1 MTGNAP
7 KRWRR
12 ILIRILGAALLAPL
26 LILLLYRF
34 VPPPGTPLMAI
45 RAFEGESIRKDWRT
59 LDEIAPALPQA
70 VVAAEDNRFCHH
82 WGIDLG
88 AMREQVE
95 LAIDGETPRGASTI
109 SMQLAKNLFLWPG
122 RSILRK
128 GLEAWL
134 TVYVELVLPKRR
146 ILELYLNVAE
156 WGHGVY
162 GAEAAAQAHFGVPAA
177 ALTSS
182 QASLLAAV
190 LPNPRDWSPASP
202 SGYVAGRAR
211 LYRQRIPQLGPAF
224 LGCWERG

>member
-1 MTGNAP
+1 MNGRAP

-12 ILIRILGAALLAPL
+12 ILIRIVGAVLLAPL
-26 LILLLYRF
+26 LVLLLYRF
-34 VPPPGTPLMAI
+34 VPPPGTPLMVI
-45 RAFEGESIRKDWRT
+45 RLFEGEAIQKQWMP
-59 LDEIAPALPQA
+59 LDHIAPALPRS
-70 VVAAEDNRFCHH
+70 VVAAEDNLFCQH
-82 WGIDLG
+82 WGIDLE

-95 LAIDGETPRGASTI
+95 LAIDGETTRGASTV

-122 RSILRK
+122 RSMIRK

-156 WGHGVY
+156 WGHGIY
-162 GAEAAAQAHFGVPAA
+162 GAEAAAQAHFGVAA
-177 ALTSS
+177 SNLSPS

-190 LPNPRDWSPASP
+190 LPNPREWSAKAP

-211 LYRQRIPQLGPAF
+211 VYRQRVLQLGPSF
-224 LGCWERG
+224 LGCWETP

>member
-1 MTGNAP
+1 MNGRAP

-12 ILIRILGAALLAPL
+12 ILIWIVGAVLLAPFPV
-26 LILLLYRF
+26 LILYRF

-45 RAFEGESIRKDWRT
+45 RLFEGEGIKKHWMPLDSI
-59 LDEIAPALPQA
+59 AAALPQS
-70 VVAAEDNRFCHH
+70 VVAAEDNLFCQH
-82 WGIDLG
+82 WGIDLE

-95 LAIDGETPRGASTI
+95 LAIDGETTRGASTI

-122 RSILRK
+122 RNIIRK

-156 WGHGVY
+156 WGHGIY
-162 GAEAAAQAHFGVPAA
+162 GAEAAAQAHFGIPASR
-177 ALTSS
+177 LSPS

-190 LPNPRDWSPASP
+190 LPNPREWSAAAP
-202 SGYVAGRAR
+202 SSYVAGRAR
-211 LYRQRIPQLGPAF
+211 LYRQRIPQLGPTF
-224 LGCWERG
+224 LGCWESR